1 MKKAWNVL
9 ICVLCLMVCM
19 LPAGIAVAASTEI
32 YVSNTGSDTEGDGS
46 QANPYATLSK
56 AADMANVSESKTV
69 NVYVMSDLTSTACA
83 RFNDHDVTIRGMGT
97 TPPTIYRGENFT
109 TIKDTARSWYNP
121 AMIEVQTPT
130 ATASLTLENIVL
142 NDGFKHQGTKFVQAA
157 SDSVG
162 SGNTEVV

>member
-32 YVSNTGSDTEGDGS
+32 YVSAAGSDATGDGS

-56 AADMANVSESKTV
+56 AAEVANASATKTV

-83 RFNDHDVTIRGMGT
+83 RFNDHDVTFVVWEQPRPRFPAVIALRRSAIMPEAGIIR
-97 TPPTIYRGENFT
+97 R
-109 TIKDTARSWYNP
+109 
-121 AMIEVQTPT
+121 
-130 ATASLTLENIVL
+130 
-142 NDGFKHQGTKFVQAA
+142 
-157 SDSVG
+157 
-162 SGNTEVV
+162 